1 VVRRASFCAIYD
13 EPMNFASFC
22 LEPAYPASK
31 AVIEAGMWRISA
43 LLWSFVEV
51 SEDWATRRRIRWFR
65 RRRIGEDPWRSSLWF
80 TMSARL
86 RTLAACLLVFFV
98 KGR

>member
-1 VVRRASFCAIYD
+1 
-13 EPMNFASFC
+13 MNFAHIWIQQ
-22 LEPAYPASK
+22 AYPASK
-31 AVIEAGMWRISA
+31 AVIETDMWRISA

-65 RRRIGEDPWRSSLWF
+65 RWRIGEDPWRGSLWF

-86 RTLAACLLVFFV
+86 RTLAACLLLFFV
-98 KGR
+98 KGS